1 MLEPTKSIKRDSTLT
16 VLKSGELGASP
27 LGRVAKGVKCSV
39 VGCDKQAVR
48 SLPTEKV
55 SAAGLKVGEAGRA
68 YLCKD
73 HHKEFKRGT
82 RRERMLEKWR
92 YKG

>member
-1 MLEPTKSIKRDSTLT
+1 MKNRWTT
-16 VLKSGELGASP
+16 

-39 VGCDKQAVR
+39 IGCNKEAVR
-48 SLPTEKV
+48 SLSTEKV
-55 SAAGLKVGEAGRA
+55 STAGLKVGEARRS

-73 HHKEFKRGT
+73 HYKEFKKET
-82 RRERMLEKWR
+82 KKEKMLEKWR